1 METVQLAI
9 TDVPYAN
16 ALREILVRNGAFEVV
31 CVDRLDSVLDGVLV
45 LDADHLDLLP
55 VPLANPERVVLLA
68 RNDPALL
75 TRAWEAGVNSVIF
88 EKDPLNTVAL
98 AIMSARLRL
107 PRSKRL
113 TAGGLGMLKDSGTG
127 EKQASDSTSGKGNL

>member
-16 ALREILVRNGAFEVV
+16 ALREILVRNGAFEVL
-31 CVDRLDSVLDGVLV
+31 CVDRPDSVLGGVLV

-55 VPLANPERVVLLA
+55 APLANPERVVLIA
-68 RNDPALL
+68 RNDPTLL
-75 TRAWEAGVNSVIF
+75 TRAWEAGVNSVVF
-88 EKDPLNTVAL
+88 EKDPLNTVVL

-107 PRSKRL
+107 PRSERL
-113 TAGGLGMLKDSGTG
+113 TGGGLEMLKDSEIE
-127 EKQASDSTSGKGNL
+127 EKQTGDSPPGKGNL